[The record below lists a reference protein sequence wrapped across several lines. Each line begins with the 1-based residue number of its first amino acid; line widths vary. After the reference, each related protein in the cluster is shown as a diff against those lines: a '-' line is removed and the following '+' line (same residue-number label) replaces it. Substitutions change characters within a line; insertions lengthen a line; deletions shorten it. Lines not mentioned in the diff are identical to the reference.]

1 MKQVK
6 LLPILFML
14 AFLYL
19 PANAKKKTLL
29 YGDNI
34 QYTGE
39 VDKNKQPSGI
49 GQLQLIGYAKYALDI
64 INGYFE
70 GNSITNAEVYFGA
83 AVWPNDPLDPKK
95 QAAKYV
101 GKMEYDIKE
110 ANGRTYL
117 VYKLKDGVLNIA
129 ESFDSQAKIYREVSI
144 PCKPEDNCVIE
155 RYASPKSSRE
165 LDTKFYGNFHQEKGD
180 IDYTYVIFEG
190 MYARFNYSIEEK
202 MSKAKAERLKAE
214 EEKKLRTPKGLAEKI
229 VPMIGK
235 NSQPFSEV
243 ISLCDKLMALE
254 KSDEQKKAIKQVINE
269 CHTMAT
275 GYDSETGYSR
285 AYDHSG
291 TERGKQELALAA
303 KLQEYLIE
311 GGDMDELVDYAY
323 RCRQNRDIATAKKYF
338 QQGADKGN
346 AMAMRGLA
354 FCYEDENN
362 NVEAEKW
369 YTKLLETDASEQY
382 CVDAMDFF
390 RKTSQPQKILKI
402 LEISA
407 EKTNNRDAM
416 LRLGD
421 IYRNGKD
428 WDFKKSGITVTKN
441 LATAMKWYKKARDAG
456 SKAALFFM
464 ADCYWTGGTG
474 VTQNRAQAAKLYQ
487 QLMNEVGILHLNI
500 SEAEPDEKS
509 KANYRMGYCL
519 ETGTGVVKNI
529 PFAWDLYCKS
539 NEAEAYYRRGVML
552 EKRWVYER
560 LRPDLRKQQVR
571 QLYQTAANMG
581 HKQAQQALNRMYR

>member
-1 MKQVK
+1 MRKFK
-6 LLPILFML
+6 LLFVVLMASIFFMPSELFAQSNELEELHSMQE
-14 AFLYL
+14 
-19 PANAKKKTLL
+19 
-29 YGDNI
+29 
-34 QYTGE
+34 QYRNM
-39 VDKNKQPSGI
+39 K
-49 GQLQLIGYAKYALDI
+49 
-64 INGYFE
+64 
-70 GNSITNAEVYFGA
+70 
-83 AVWPNDPLDPKK
+83 
-95 QAAKYV
+95 
-101 GKMEYDIKE
+101 
-110 ANGRTYL
+110 R
-117 VYKLKDGVLNIA
+117 
-129 ESFDSQAKIYREVSI
+129 SFDSEKDNLPPNIVQRRQAQLSEMEQNI
-144 PCKPEDNCVIE
+144 
-155 RYASPKSSRE
+155 
-165 LDTKFYGNFHQEKGD
+165 
-180 IDYTYVIFEG
+180 
-190 MYARFNYSIEEK
+190 
-202 MSKAKAERLKAE
+202 KALEQKLNANGVAEIAKAE

-229 VPMIGK
+229 VPRIR
-235 NSQPFSEV
+235 NNNQPFSEV

-285 AYDHSG
+285 AYDHRG

-323 RCRQNRDIATAKKYF
+323 RCRQNRDTATAKKYF

-362 NVEAEKW
+362 MEKAEEW
-369 YTKLLETDASEQY
+369 YKKLLQTDASEQY
-382 CVDAMDFF
+382 CVDAMSFY
-390 RKTSQPQKILKI
+390 RKANRSDKI
-402 LEISA
+402 LEILELSA
-407 EKTNNRDAM
+407 EKSKNRDAM